1 MNAIVYI
8 ARREMQ
14 SYLNS
19 PVAYVVLGVFLLFL
33 GYFYFSTL
41 FLIGF
46 ASMRN
51 FFSLAPMLL
60 VVFGPALSM
69 RLIAEERKS
78 GTIESLLNFPVR
90 DFEVVLG
97 KFFGGFGI
105 VVIGLL
111 FTVPYVFSVAW
122 LVPKEMS
129 FDYGPVIGG
138 YLGLLFLSSSF
149 VAFGLL
155 ASSLTKNQIVAFV
168 IGFVLCVFFFLID
181 KVAVLM
187 PYSWAFI
194 FEFLSVDAH
203 FANIARGVLDSRDLL
218 YYLSITTV
226 ALFFTTRM
234 LRRSRA

>member
-1 MNAIVYI
+1 MNAIICI

-19 PVAYVVLGVFLLFL
+19 PVAYVVLGIFLLLL

-51 FFSLAPMLL
+51 FFSIAPMLL
-60 VVFGPALSM
+60 VVFAPALSM

-97 KFFGGFGI
+97 KFLGGFGI
-105 VVIGLL
+105 VSLGLL

-122 LVPKEMS
+122 LAPKEMS

-138 YLGLLFLSSSF
+138 YFGLLLLSSSF
-149 VAFGLL
+149 IAFGLF
-155 ASSLTKNQIVAFV
+155 ASSFTKNQIVAFV
-168 IGFVLCVFFFLID
+168 VGFILCVFFFLID
-181 KVAVLM
+181 KAAIIL
-187 PYSWAFI
+187 PYSLAFI
-194 FEFLSVDAH
+194 FEFLSVDTH
-203 FANIARGVLDSRDLL
+203 FTNIARGVLDSRDVL
-218 YYLSITTV
+218 YYVSLTAVT
-226 ALFFTTRM
+226 LFFTTRM
-234 LRRSRA
+234 LRRSRG